1 MLWTLIDSMYMM
13 GVKQITALLAAVAA
27 MATVLTLAMPVLSPD
42 VLDKRMKSVALE
54 REKIRQR
61 ERERLARGEKEKVS
75 LRQSPKQY
83 MARIVERFNLTK
95 WLAQEEAREKL
106 VQAGYRGQAPY
117 VAFLFFRLITP
128 VVMFLVALFY
138 MFVVVELDQP
148 AMVKVGIC
156 LGAAYAGMQV
166 PYFFLKNRISKRQL
180 SIKRAFPDALDLL
193 LICVESGM
201 SIEAAF
207 KRVSAEIGSQ
217 SIALAEELTLTTA
230 ELSYLQDR
238 KSAYENLAKRT
249 DLDGVKSVCMA
260 LQQAERY
267 GTPLA
272 QTLRVMS
279 QENRDMRMSEA
290 EKKAAALPPKL
301 TVPMILFF
309 LPVLFVVILGPAAIR
324 VMGISRRPTPPPAAH
339 PGSGSVRLEKLTS
352 RSSAPAAS
360 RAWSWSTR
368 SAAPASAADRRR
380 WRRPRRAKDRRAR
393 WSRPPG
399 NGPAS
404 RRRAQGSAAPSAR
417 PLAAPR
423 RAAGS
428 LPPPEGS
435 STARRT
441 ARDWT
446 APTARRASAAAR
458 WHSTAARRH
467 GGPSG
472 RAPRP
477 APTGCANR
485 AGLGCGRG

>member
-1 MLWTLIDSMYMM
+1 MLRTLIETIYNMNP
-13 GVKQITALLAAVAA
+13 KQLTALLAGLAAV
-27 MATVLTLAMPVLSPD
+27 ATVLTIAMPVLSPN
-42 VLDKRMKSVALE
+42 VLDKRMRSVALE

-61 ERERLARGEKEKVS
+61 ERERLSRGEKEKVS
-75 LRQSPKQY
+75 LRSSPKQY

-106 VQAGYRGQAPY
+106 VQAGYRGQATY
-117 VAFLFFRLITP
+117 VAFLFFWLVTP
-128 VVMFLVALFY
+128 VLMFVAALFY
-138 MFVVVELDQP
+138 MFVVLELDQP

-156 LGAAYAGMQV
+156 LAAAYAGMQV
-166 PYFFLKNRISKRQL
+166 PYFFLKNRIAKRQL

-217 SIALAEELTLTTA
+217 SIPLAEELTLTTA

-324 VMGISRRPTPPPAAH
+324 VMATQDTNTSTPVLKP
-339 PGSGSVRLEKLTS
+339 K
-352 RSSAPAAS
+352 
-360 RAWSWSTR
+360 
-368 SAAPASAADRRR
+368 
-380 WRRPRRAKDRRAR
+380 
-393 WSRPPG
+393 
-399 NGPAS
+399 
-404 RRRAQGSAAPSAR
+404 
-417 PLAAPR
+417 
-423 RAAGS
+423 
-428 LPPPEGS
+428 
-435 STARRT
+435 
-441 ARDWT
+441 
-446 APTARRASAAAR
+446 
-458 WHSTAARRH
+458 
-467 GGPSG
+467 
-472 RAPRP
+472 
-477 APTGCANR
+477 
-485 AGLGCGRG
+485 